1 MNFYQKYRP
10 KKISELDLATVREAL
25 SSTLSS
31 GKVSHA
37 YLFVGPRGAGKTST
51 ARILAQA
58 VNCLENVNKTSG
70 FSEPCGVC
78 DSCKVISGGA
88 SVDVIEIDAASNG
101 LVDDIRDL
109 REKVRLSP
117 VQLKKKVYIIDEVH
131 MVSTAGF
138 NALLKTLEEP
148 PEHAL
153 FILCTT
159 EAQKVPDTIVSRCAK
174 VNFTKGSVE
183 EVIGSLMKAVKGENL
198 EVDNEALTE
207 IALATDGSFREGHKL
222 LEQLSSYG
230 KTITE
235 ALVAEVLGVFGRGS
249 VVKLLHAVV
258 EKNGK
263 EVMGCFADMEK
274 AGTKANILVIALLNS
289 ARSELEKS
297 LVTGENTN
305 VYVKIIDALILA
317 SDKIRMSPLP
327 LLPIE
332 IALLSVC
339 TESGVSRPQPSGNV
353 GGTNVEPHGTIA
365 KAAGGQ
371 TIPKVETPAR
381 LQPQTTVE
389 DTIRVESKIE
399 IIPEVIKTVE
409 VEKIQRSDET
419 AEISVNAASF
429 DRVKMEWGE
438 FLNKMALSNG
448 SLAGMLRQ
456 SAPIELQGKSLILSV
471 MSRFQ
476 LDMLEREVKKKI
488 IEEQMAKIWGPITF
502 KCVLS
507 DGPIR
512 TEPILEDANVS
523 PVTSVDSTTTK
534 GVMAAAE
541 EIFGN

>member
-10 KKISELDLATVREAL
+10 RKIAELDLASVRDAL

-58 VNCLENVNKTSG
+58 INCINNVGKTNLLT
-70 FSEPCGVC
+70 EPCGEC
-78 DSCKVISGGA
+78 EACKVISSGG

-117 VQLKKKVYIIDEVH
+117 TQLAKKVYIIDEVH

-148 PEHAL
+148 PAHAL

-159 EAQKVPDTIVSRCAK
+159 ESQKVPDTIVSRCAK
-174 VNFTKGSVE
+174 INFTKGSTD
-183 EVIGSLMKAVKGENL
+183 EVIRSLLKAVKGESL
-198 EVDNEALTE
+198 EVEDAALKE

-230 KTITE
+230 KKITE
-235 ALVAEVLGVFGRGS
+235 ILVGEVLGTFGKNS
-249 VVKLLHAVV
+249 VTKLLDAVVK
-258 EKNGK
+258 KDGK
-263 EVMGCFADMEK
+263 TVMNYFSEMEK
-274 AGTKANILVIALLNS
+274 SGTKANILVISLLTN
-289 ARSELEKS
+289 ARIELEKG
-297 LVTGENTN
+297 LVTGENIG
-305 VYVKIIDALILA
+305 VYVKIIDALITA
-317 SDKIRMSPLP
+317 SDRIRMSPLP

-332 IALLSVC
+332 IALLSIC
-339 TESGVSRPQPSGNV
+339 SQADV
-353 GGTNVEPHGTIA
+353 GGRDSV
-365 KAAGGQ
+365 
-371 TIPKVETPAR
+371 PKVETPAR
-381 LQPQTTVE
+381 PQPVV
-389 DTIRVESKIE
+389 RA
-399 IIPEVIKTVE
+399 VE
-409 VEKIQRSDET
+409 VTKS
-419 AEISVNAASF
+419 AERIEVVPVNVKEVLARESQLPHEELRNVEVLEDLANQESNEIAAQGVLATF
-429 DRVKMEWGE
+429 DKVKMEWGE
-438 FLNKMALSNG
+438 FLNMMALSNG

-456 SAPIELQGKSLILSV
+456 SAPIDLKGKSITLSV

-476 LDMLEREVKKKI
+476 LEMLEREVKKKV
-488 IEEQMAKIWGPITF
+488 IEEQMSKIWGPITF

-523 PVTSVDSTTTK
+523 PITIDSTPK
-534 GVMAAAE
+534 VVISAAE

>member
-10 KKISELDLATVREAL
+10 KKISDLDLTSVREAL

-37 YLFVGPRGAGKTST
+37 YLFVGPRGAGKTSA

-58 VNCLENVNKTSG
+58 VNCAENVGKKNLL
-70 FSEPCGVC
+70 SEPCNIC
-78 DSCKVISGGA
+78 DSCKVISSGA

-109 REKVRLSP
+109 REKVRLAP
-117 VQLKKKVYIIDEVH
+117 VQLTKKVYIIDEVH

-148 PEHAL
+148 PAHAL

-159 EAQKVPDTIVSRCAK
+159 ESQKVPDTIVSRCAK

-183 EVIGSLMKAVKGENL
+183 EVGRSLMKAVTGEGL
-198 EVDNEALTE
+198 DVDEAALKE
-207 IALATDGSFREGHKL
+207 IAMATDGSFREGHKL
-222 LEQLSSYG
+222 LEQLSAYD
-230 KTITE
+230 KKITE
-235 ALVAEVLGVFGRGS
+235 ALVAEVLGIFGKGS
-249 VVKLLHAVV
+249 VTKLLDAVV
-258 EKNGK
+258 KGDGK
-263 EVMGCFADMEK
+263 SVMTHFAEMEK
-274 AGTKANILVIALLNS
+274 SGTKANILIISLLNS
-289 ARSELEKS
+289 ARSELERNMA
-297 LVTGENTN
+297 TGENIN
-305 VYVKIIDALILA
+305 VYVRIIDALITA
-317 SDKIRMSPLP
+317 ADRIKMSPLP

-339 TESGVSRPQPSGNV
+339 TEGGGAPYRPKVEAPARPQP
-353 GGTNVEPHGTIA
+353 
-365 KAAGGQ
+365 Q
-371 TIPKVETPAR
+371 TV
-381 LQPQTTVE
+381 VE
-389 DTIRVESKIE
+389 DKIRVETKMQ
-399 IIPEVIKTVE
+399 IIPEVIVSNTSIKELAQKINAESESESAPE
-409 VEKIQRSDET
+409 VFDGQPAT
-419 AEISVNAASF
+419 F

-456 SAPIELQGKSLILSV
+456 SAPIGIQGKSLTLSV

-476 LDMLEREVKKKI
+476 QDMLERDVKKKI
-488 IEEQMAKIWGPITF
+488 IEEQMAKIWGPLTF

-512 TEPILEDANVS
+512 TEPIKEDENVA
-523 PVTSVDSTTTK
+523 PVDPVDCVASK
-534 GVMAAAE
+534 GVMAVAE
-541 EIFGN
+541 EIFGG

>member
-1 MNFYQKYRP
+1 VNFYQKYRP
-10 KKISELDLATVREAL
+10 RKIAELDLASVRDAL
-25 SSTLSS
+25 ISTLTS

-58 VNCLENVNKTSG
+58 VNCIKNVGKKSLLT
-70 FSEPCGVC
+70 EPCGEC
-78 DSCKVISGGA
+78 EACNVISSGG

-117 VQLKKKVYIIDEVH
+117 TQLSKKVYIIDEVH
-131 MVSTAGF
+131 MVSAAGF

-148 PEHAL
+148 PSHAL

-174 VNFTKGSVE
+174 INFTKGTSD
-183 EVIGSLMKAVKGENL
+183 EVIGSLQKAVKGEEL
-198 EVDNEALTE
+198 EVEDAALRE

-222 LEQLSSYG
+222 LEQLASYG
-230 KTITE
+230 KKITE
-235 ALVAEVLGVFGRGS
+235 ELVAEVLGTFGKNS
-249 VVKLLHAVV
+249 VAKLLEAVV
-258 EKNGK
+258 NKDGKTVMKN
-263 EVMGCFADMEK
+263 FAEMEK
-274 AGTKANILVIALLNS
+274 IGTKANILVVSLLTS
-289 ARSELEKS
+289 ARTELEKS
-297 LVTGENTN
+297 LVTGVNIGT
-305 VYVKIIDALILA
+305 YVKIIDSLITA
-317 SDKIRMSPLP
+317 SDRIRMSPLP

-332 IALLSVC
+332 IALLGICSQDGTPPVVGTTIQTAPARQTSSGDGGNSGGHQDTKVAQTIK
-339 TESGVSRPQPSGNV
+339 TETKIEAIPVTVKEVIAQESSFPHEEITAPIAEGVSA
-353 GGTNVEPHGTIA
+353 T
-365 KAAGGQ
+365 
-371 TIPKVETPAR
+371 
-381 LQPQTTVE
+381 
-389 DTIRVESKIE
+389 
-399 IIPEVIKTVE
+399 
-409 VEKIQRSDET
+409 
-419 AEISVNAASF
+419 F

-438 FLNKMALSNG
+438 FLNMMALSNG

-456 SAPIELQGKSLILSV
+456 SAPIDLKGKSITLSV

-476 LDMLEREVKKKI
+476 LEMLEREVKKKV
-488 IEEQMAKIWGPITF
+488 IEEQMAKIWGPVTF

-523 PVTSVDSTTTK
+523 PINVDSASK
-534 GVMAAAE
+534 SVVSVAE